1 MYVLL
6 GLPPQIKWI
15 RYAPG
20 QHFTQFI
27 TKEHAIACDM
37 FGTTGMYV
45 CMYGCMAAVLWSK
58 CDESV
63 CMQGSDT
70 SSCGRLG
77 GRRKTAPPR

>member
-1 MYVLL
+1 MYVCMYVLL

-45 CMYGCMAAVLWSK
+45 CMYGCSFVVKM
-58 CDESV
+58 
-63 CMQGSDT
+63 
-70 SSCGRLG
+70 
-77 GRRKTAPPR
+77 

>member
-37 FGTTGMYV
+37 FGTTCMAVWLQFCGQNVTKVYV
-45 CMYGCMAAVLWSK
+45 CRGATHQV
-58 CDESV
+58 V
-63 CMQGSDT
+63 VV
-70 SSCGRLG
+70 
-77 GRRKTAPPR
+77 